1 MICGSSVA
9 NLTGGRV
16 NFMTYLL
23 HFILLVV
30 IAGGFLWPSYTNH
43 CIMHNTIEFMMCD
56 NQKLI
61 TKHYWTD
68 EIAF

>member
-1 MICGSSVA
+1 MICGSVA
-9 NLTGGRV
+9 NLTGGIV
-16 NFMTYLL
+16 NFMAYLL

-30 IAGGFLWPSYTNH
+30 IAGAFLWPKCTNH
-43 CIMHNTIEFMMCD
+43 CIMHNTFEFMMCD

-68 EIAF
+68 EIAI